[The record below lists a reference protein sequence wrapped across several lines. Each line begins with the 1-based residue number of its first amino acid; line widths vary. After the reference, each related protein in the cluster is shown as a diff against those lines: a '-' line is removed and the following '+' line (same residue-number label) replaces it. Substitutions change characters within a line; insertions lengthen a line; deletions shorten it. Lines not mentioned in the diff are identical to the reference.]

1 MKCHLTIFH
10 RTRLVSTENAPADAG
25 GRLAGGYGI
34 VRARRSRALL
44 PRVRKLAS
52 DFVGFCLMTW

>member
-1 MKCHLTIFH
+1 MTIFH

-25 GRLAGGYGI
+25 GRLAGGFGI

-44 PRVRKLAS
+44 PRIRKLAS
-52 DFVGFCLMTW
+52 DFVGFCLTW